1 MNHDRHQHGQTQPK
15 PGNARHHEHKQQL
28 ERNLSDPHSNH
39 NGHGKQP
46 NHAQHAGH
54 DKHAGH
60 SPEIFKQRFF
70 ICLLLT
76 LPVLYFAP
84 MFQDWFSYQAIQ
96 FSGTNWVIPIFS
108 TIIYFY
114 GGWVFLKGAYY
125 EFQSKIGMMTLVAL
139 AITVAFVYS
148 VAVTFGLAGDSFYWE
163 LATLVDIMLL
173 GHWME
178 MASVQGASRALEELA
193 KLVPSI
199 AHKQANGQIEDVQVS
214 ALVEGDLILIR
225 PGEQVPIDGEI
236 VEGTSNVNEAFLT
249 GESRPV
255 VKKASDEAIAGAVN
269 GEGALTVKV
278 TRTGDQTTLSQIM
291 RMVEEAQTSKSK
303 FQSLADRLAYWLT
316 FIAIG
321 VATLTFIVWL
331 SIKPDGLTFAVN
343 RAVTVLVIACPH
355 ALGLAIPLVLVNAT
369 GMSAKNGILVRNR
382 EAFERAKSI
391 KTIAFDK
398 TGTLTTGHFGVQRI
412 YTDSI
417 DELKALGISASL
429 ESLSEHP
436 LGQSIVEEASHRK
449 IELSKASDF
458 KAVPGQGVEGVVNGQ
473 RYRVGR
479 PEWVQELKL
488 QFPPALQ
495 KGLQERESRGES
507 AIVLMDDKQVLALFG
522 LADQVRASAR
532 EAVVKLQ
539 KMDVQVVMITGDAE
553 AVAKAVAGD
562 LQIDRYYARVLPQ
575 DKAALI
581 RKLKAEKPT
590 AFVGDGI
597 NDAPALTE
605 SDLGLA
611 IGAGTNVAIESA
623 DLILVKSDP
632 LDATYALKLAKA
644 TYNKMTQN
652 LFWAT
657 GYNVIAI
664 PLAAGIGAPFGILLT
679 PALGAILM
687 SVSTVVVS
695 VNAMLLRRVRLSD

>member
-1 MNHDRHQHGQTQPK
+1 MTQDHNHK
-15 PGNARHHEHKQQL
+15 
-28 ERNLSDPHSNH
+28 
-39 NGHGKQP
+39 
-46 NHAQHAGH
+46 QHAGH

-60 SPEIFKQRFF
+60 SPEIFKRRFF
-70 ICLLLT
+70 ICLVLT
-76 LPVLYFAP
+76 LPILYFSP
-84 MFQDWFSYQAIQ
+84 LFQAWFNYQAVQ
-96 FSGTNWVIPIFS
+96 LPGAQWVTPIFA

-125 EFQSKIGMMTLVAL
+125 EVRSKIGMMTLVAL
-139 AITVAFVYS
+139 AITVSFVYS
-148 VAVTFGLAGDSFYWE
+148 VAVTLGLRGDSFYSE
-163 LATLVDIMLL
+163 LATLVVIMLL

-178 MASVQGASRALEELA
+178 MASVQGASNALGELA
-193 KLVPSI
+193 KLVPSV
-199 AHKQANGQIEDVQVS
+199 AHKQVNGKTEDVQVS
-214 ALVEGDLILIR
+214 TLVEGDLILIR

-255 VKKASDEAIAGAVN
+255 VKKAPDEAIAGAIN

-278 TRTGDQTTLSQIM
+278 IRTGDQTTLSQIM
-291 RMVEEAQTSKSK
+291 RMVEEAQASKSK

-321 VATLTFIVWL
+321 IAALAFVVWL
-331 SIKPDGLTFAVN
+331 SIKPDDLTFAVS

-355 ALGLAIPLVLVNAT
+355 ALGLAVPLVLVNAT
-369 GMSAKNGILVRNR
+369 AMSAKNGILVRNR

-391 KTIAFDK
+391 KIIAFDK
-398 TGTLTTGHFGVQRI
+398 TGTLTTGHFGVQQI

-436 LGQSIVEEASHRK
+436 LGQSIVEEADHRK
-449 IELSKASDF
+449 LQLSKASDF
-458 KAVPGQGVEGVVNGQ
+458 KAVPGQGVEGILDGQ
-473 RYRVGR
+473 HYRVGR
-479 PEWVQELKL
+479 PEWVGELKL
-488 QFPPALQ
+488 QFPPELK

-522 LADQVRASAR
+522 LADQVRPSAR

-539 KMDVQVVMITGDAE
+539 TMDVQVVMITGDAE

-562 LQIDRYYARVLPQ
+562 LKIDRYYARVLPQ

-581 RKLKAEKPT
+581 HKLKAEQPT

-597 NDAPALTE
+597 NDAPALSE
-605 SDLGLA
+605 ADLGLA

-632 LDATYALKLAKA
+632 RDASYALNLSKA
-644 TYNKMTQN
+644 TYMKMAQN
-652 LFWAT
+652 LFWAG
-657 GYNVIAI
+657 GYNVVAI
-664 PLAAGIGAPFGILLT
+664 PLAAGVGYSFGVLLT
-679 PALGAILM
+679 PAIGAILM
-687 SVSTVVVS
+687 AVSTVVVS
-695 VNAMLLRRVRLSD
+695 INAMLLRRVRMEK